1 MSGPLDN
8 NPIVEEVVT
17 FNLQGNLRGGQGN
30 GLNDG
35 TQFCSAS
42 TIWIQIFS
50 VDHIKAL
57 TNLAHV
63 LLLVAIC

>member
-42 TIWIQIFS
+42 TI
-50 VDHIKAL
+50 
-57 TNLAHV
+57 
-63 LLLVAIC
+63 